1 MLGSTARTD
10 VLAREWDPDI
20 VLFVGGA
27 VNSAREMRRAA
38 WSLESSG
45 ARIMLVP
52 SLTEVAGDRIQVRPA
67 AGLPMMELQGPASRG
82 TSAALKRAF
91 DVVGASA
98 ALVLASP
105 VLLMTAVAIK
115 THDGGPVLYRQTR
128 PGRDGRVFGCYKFR
142 SMVVDAEAALPA
154 VANQHGEDH
163 VLFKSR
169 ADPRITR
176 PGRFIRRYSIDEL
189 SHSGEPEGR
198 LEVFGDKNPPGTPG
212 PARST
217 TSGHRT
223 GRSPS
228 A

>member
-1 MLGSTARTD
+1 M
-10 VLAREWDPDI
+10 
-20 VLFVGGA
+20 LFVGGA

-115 THDGGPVLYRQTR
+115 THDGGPVLYRQKR
-128 PGRDGRVFGCYKFR
+128 SGRDGRVFGCYKFR

-154 VANQHGEDH
+154 VANQHARTTCS
-163 VLFKSR
+163 SR
-169 ADPRITR
+169 AGPIRGSRDRVDSSVAIPSMSSATRASPRVAW
-176 PGRFIRRYSIDEL
+176 RYSAI
-189 SHSGEPEGR
+189 
-198 LEVFGDKNPPGTPG
+198 KPPRHPRT
-212 PARST
+212 ST
-217 TSGHRT
+217 VNHLRPPNRT
-223 GRSPS
+223 IAISVRGANSRPF
-228 A
+228 ATAE

>member
-1 MLGSTARTD
+1 M
-10 VLAREWDPDI
+10 
-20 VLFVGGA
+20 LFVGGA

-115 THDGGPVLYRQTR
+115 THDGGPVLYRQKR
-128 PGRDGRVFGCYKFR
+128 SGRDGRVFGCYKFR

-154 VANQHGEDH
+154 VANQHARTTCS
-163 VLFKSR
+163 SR
-169 ADPRITR
+169 AGPIGGSRDRVDSSVAIPSMSFPQLLNVLQGSMSLVGPRPPLPSEVARYTADSRR
-176 PGRFIRRYSIDEL
+176 PSSHRGRS
-189 SHSGEPEGR
+189 S
-198 LEVFGDKNPPGTPG
+198 V
-212 PARST
+212 
-217 TSGHRT
+217 GHR
-223 GRSPS
+223 GG
-228 A
+228 

>member
-1 MLGSTARTD
+1 
-10 VLAREWDPDI
+10 

-115 THDGGPVLYRQTR
+115 THDGGPVLYRQKR
-128 PGRDGRVFGCYKFR
+128 SGRDGRVFGCYKFR

-169 ADPRITR
+169 ADRRITR

-189 SHSGEPEGR
+189 PPAPQCAAGVDESGRASPTAALGGR
-198 LEVFGDKNPPGTPG
+198 AV
-212 PARST
+212 
-217 TSGHRT
+217 HRGFAT
-223 GRSPS
+223 
-228 A
+228 AE

>member
-1 MLGSTARTD
+1 
-10 VLAREWDPDI
+10 
-20 VLFVGGA
+20 
-27 VNSAREMRRAA
+27 
-38 WSLESSG
+38 
-45 ARIMLVP
+45 
-52 SLTEVAGDRIQVRPA
+52 
-67 AGLPMMELQGPASRG
+67 
-82 TSAALKRAF
+82 
-91 DVVGASA
+91 
-98 ALVLASP
+98 
-105 VLLMTAVAIK
+105 MTAVAIK

-128 PGRDGRVFGCYKFR
+128 SGRDGRVFGCYKFR

-198 LEVFGDKNPPGTPG
+198 LEVFGDKTPQAPQDQHGQPP
-212 PARST
+212 
-217 TSGHRT
+217 SGHRT

>member
-91 DVVGASA
+91 DVVVA
-98 ALVLASP
+98 AL
-105 VLLMTAVAIK
+105 
-115 THDGGPVLYRQTR
+115 
-128 PGRDGRVFGCYKFR
+128 GR
-142 SMVVDAEAALPA
+142 A
-154 VANQHGEDH
+154 
-163 VLFKSR
+163 
-169 ADPRITR
+169 ITR
-176 PGRFIRRYSIDEL
+176 RMDIWVPMPRPDFAREQHLRR
-189 SHSGEPEGR
+189 HQQ
-198 LEVFGDKNPPGTPG
+198 
-212 PARST
+212 
-217 TSGHRT
+217 
-223 GRSPS
+223 
-228 A
+228 